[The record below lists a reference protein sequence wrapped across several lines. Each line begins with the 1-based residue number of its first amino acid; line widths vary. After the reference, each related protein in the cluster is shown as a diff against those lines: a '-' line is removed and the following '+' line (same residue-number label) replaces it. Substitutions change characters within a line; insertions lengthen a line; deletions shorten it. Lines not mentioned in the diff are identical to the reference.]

1 LIRLGGKTIRDKTAV
16 LHQWQRERFLRLLKA
31 EDEASFLAAIQ
42 TPRGQELLA
51 KFAGKIIDP
60 QTGEPV
66 AVTAAQLMA
75 DPEIGSLINE
85 IDALTGQ
92 PGLVIDPATNEPTV
106 RFAAEAL
113 AHGELPDLK
122 IDKSSRR
129 SLGESMIVSM
139 VSAVA
144 GGLLEALAENRARP
158 RAAIGPP
165 SSLDD
170 RV

>member
-1 LIRLGGKTIRDKTAV
+1 
-16 LHQWQRERFLRLLKA
+16 
-31 EDEASFLAAIQ
+31 
-42 TPRGQELLA
+42 
-51 KFAGKIIDP
+51 
-60 QTGEPV
+60 
-66 AVTAAQLMA
+66 MA

-85 IDALTGQ
+85 IDAVTGQ
-92 PGLVIDPATNEPTV
+92 PGLVIDPATNEPTA

-113 AHGELPDLK
+113 AQGELPDLK

-129 SLGESMIVSM
+129 SNGQMFLGMLGDIVS
-139 VSAVA
+139 AI
-144 GGLLEALAENRARP
+144 GEALAEDRARP